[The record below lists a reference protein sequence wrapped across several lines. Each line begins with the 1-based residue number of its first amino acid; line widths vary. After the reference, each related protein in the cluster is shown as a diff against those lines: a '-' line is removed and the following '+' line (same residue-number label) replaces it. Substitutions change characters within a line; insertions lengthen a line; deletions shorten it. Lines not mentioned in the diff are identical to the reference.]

1 MALKIR
7 LQRHGMKHTPVY
19 RVVVAEASAK
29 RDGRFVEMLGFY
41 NPVAQGNAEKIRI
54 NVERADYWL
63 SKGAKATDTVRYLLK
78 TSRAQWEAF
87 EASQFWNLI

>member
-1 MALKIR
+1 MALRIR
-7 LQRHGMKHTPVY
+7 LQRHGMKHAPVY

-41 NPVAQGNAEKIRI
+41 NPIAQGNAERVRV

-63 SKGAKATDTVRYLLK
+63 SKGAQASDTVRYLLK
-78 TSRAQWEAF
+78 VSRAK
-87 EASQFWNLI
+87 